1 MSYRSPWRKLGA
13 RAAVVTSVAGT
24 TIVLLSVL
32 FLFVDNTTGQIL
44 GVSLGLVL
52 LVLAVY
58 YTANP
63 FVRNERVYLALRE
76 EVDVLLDTT
85 RELHYAAI
93 RGDFEAF
100 DSIEKRVPKQV
111 DALIAA
117 ARKSGPKS
125 GQQDETSEP

>member
-24 TIVLLSVL
+24 TVVLMSVL
-32 FLFVDNTTGQIL
+32 FLFVDNTTGRIL
-44 GVSLGLVL
+44 GVSIGLVL
-52 LVLAVY
+52 LVVAVY

-63 FVRNERVYLALRE
+63 FVRNERIYLALRA

-93 RGDFEAF
+93 RGDFDAF
-100 DSIEKRVPKQV
+100 DSIKERVPGQV
-111 DALIAA
+111 EALVAA
-117 ARKSGPKS
+117 AKKSGPKD

>member
-24 TIVLLSVL
+24 AIVVMSVL
-32 FLFVDNTTGQIL
+32 FLFVDNTTGRIL
-44 GVSLGLVL
+44 GVSLGLVF

-63 FVRNERVYLALRE
+63 FVKNERIYLELRA

-100 DSIEKRVPKQV
+100 DSIEERVPAQV

-117 ARKSGPKS
+117 ARKSGTKV
-125 GQQDETSEP
+125 GQQDEKSES